1 MSNEALAG
9 AIFVAT
15 LRNSAVASLAMPLE
29 QGVFSQIFG
38 DATTGLSRRQA
49 FERQDIHAGDR
60 RAPVW

>member
-1 MSNEALAG
+1 
-9 AIFVAT
+9 
-15 LRNSAVASLAMPLE
+15 MPLE
-29 QGVFSQIFG
+29 LRTFSQIFG